1 MLIKQGFTLVE
12 LIIVIVILGILV
24 TLAIPAYRN
33 TQERA
38 LDKEAASSLRT
49 IQAAEKIYYMEI
61 GAYYDSTG
69 ASALD
74 HIKNL
79 NTSLK
84 LSLPQGNNRN
94 WNYETNANGCAKAA
108 RNQTDG
114 RTFSLTVSSDDD
126 PLSPANCP

>member
-1 MLIKQGFTLVE
+1 MKQGFTLVE
-12 LIIVIVILGILV
+12 LLVVIVILGILV
-24 TLAIPAYRN
+24 TLAVPAYRN

-61 GAYYDSTG
+61 GVYYDSTG

-74 HIKNL
+74 HVKNL
-79 NTSLK
+79 NTYLK

-94 WNYETNANGCAKAA
+94 WNYDTNANGCARSM
-108 RNQTDG
+108 RNQPDG
-114 RTFSLTVSSDDD
+114 RSFSLSVSSDDE
-126 PLSPANCP
+126 PVSPANCP